1 MAVNLSIKLK
11 NASEIMAKLK
21 KMPVEMTKELDTAVK
36 KTLSLVQNKTFKEAP
51 VNKQGGGGNLRQSI
65 RSDMSGVARGKLEVG
80 SDYGIYV
87 HEGTRPHIIEIK
99 NKKGLANIRTGQF
112 FGKRVQHTGTAPNP
126 FLQRAV
132 ESSEEEIQGYFEEA
146 VRRVANS

>member
-1 MAVNLSIKLK
+1 MPVNLSIKLQ
-11 NASEIMAKLK
+11 NASEIMAKLR
-21 KMPVEMTKELDTAVK
+21 KMPAEMTKELDTAVK
-36 KTLSLVQNKTFKEAP
+36 KTLALVQNETMKEAP

-65 RSDMSGVARGKLEVG
+65 RSGMSGVARGKLEVG

-87 HEGTRPHIIEIK
+87 HEGTRPHVIEIK

-132 ESSEEEIQGYFEEA
+132 ESSEGEIQDYFKEA
-146 VRRVANS
+146 VQKVAKT